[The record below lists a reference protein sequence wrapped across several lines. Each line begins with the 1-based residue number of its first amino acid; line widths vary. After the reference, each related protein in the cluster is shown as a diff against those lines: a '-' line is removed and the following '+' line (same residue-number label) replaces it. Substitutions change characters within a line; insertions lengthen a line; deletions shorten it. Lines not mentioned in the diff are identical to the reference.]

1 MKYKFT
7 FLIVEGMKNFWR
19 HKITASSSVG
29 SIFLSLFLV
38 GTLILSYQNSNILI
52 EYMRSKYKIEV
63 FYASDID
70 SNEALRITENIRNIS
85 GIRSATLIDKDD
97 ALNIY
102 KDQFNEDLMT
112 ILGYNPLPYSCI
124 ANIVQDGFQ
133 VIEIDTIISGIKQ
146 IDGIDEVIYQGK
158 LINRI
163 EQFFQEFIRVLAY
176 ISLGIALITIII
188 ISNTIK
194 LSVYA
199 KRDLIHSMKLIGAT
213 NLFVKTPFIIEGI
226 IQAFIGA
233 IFSYIVLLYA
243 VKGINYYLTASFDF
257 VIDFNYLYMLSII
270 GIGILISILGS
281 YRATRLFLKREN
293 YF

>member
-29 SIFLSLFLV
+29 SIFLSLFLI
-38 GTLILSYQNSNILI
+38 GALILSFQNSNILI

-63 FYASDID
+63 FYVSTID
-70 SNEALRITENIRNIS
+70 HNAAQRITENIQNIP
-85 GIRSATLIDKDD
+85 GIRSATLINKED

-102 KDQFNEDLMT
+102 KNQFNEDLLN
-112 ILGYNPLPYSCI
+112 ILGYNPLPYSCV
-124 ANIVQDGFQ
+124 ANIIQDGFQ
-133 VIEIDTIISGIKQ
+133 TVKIDTIINGIKQ

-163 EQFFQEFIRVLAY
+163 EQLFQQFIRVLAY

-213 NLFVKTPFIIEGI
+213 NLFVKTPFIVEGI
-226 IQAFIGA
+226 IQAIIGA
-233 IFSYIVLLYA
+233 LFSYFALLYT
-243 VKGINYYLTASFDF
+243 VKGINYYVTASFDF
-257 VIDFNYLYMLSII
+257 IIDFNYLYMLSIA

>member
-1 MKYKFT
+1 
-7 FLIVEGMKNFWR
+7 
-19 HKITASSSVG
+19 
-29 SIFLSLFLV
+29 
-38 GTLILSYQNSNILI
+38 
-52 EYMRSKYKIEV
+52 MRSKYKIEV

-102 KDQFNEDLMT
+102 KDQFNEDLMN

-133 VIEIDTIISGIKQ
+133 AIEIDTIISRIKQ